1 MIKTIAQFILA
12 LNGNVKKSQIAAGF
26 AWGLLLGLVPAG
38 NFFWIVLTVI
48 SFFFHHNHGSKLIGM
63 VIVKLLGP
71 LTAMPLDAL
80 GWFVLH
86 IEALQPLFTAMYNM
100 PFVPFTR
107 FYNTLVAGGL
117 VGGAVLWLPVFFLT
131 LALVPLYRNTISPK
145 IRNLKVVKAVT
156 GALAR
161 IPFVSAISKALSG
174 AGKGA

>member
-1 MIKTIAQFILA
+1 MIKIIAQCILA
-12 LNGNVKKSQIAAGF
+12 LNGNVKKSQMAAGF

-38 NFFWIVLTVI
+38 NCFWVVLLVI
-48 SFFFHHNHGSKLIGM
+48 SFFFHHHHGSKLVAM
-63 VIVKLLGP
+63 AVVKLMGP

-117 VGGAVLWLPVFFLT
+117 AGGLVLWLPAFFLM
-131 LALVPLYRNTISPK
+131 LALVPLYRHSLGPK
-145 IRNLKVVKAVT
+145 IRNLKLVKIVA
-156 GALAR
+156 GAAAR
-161 IPFVSAISKALSG
+161 IPFVSAVSRALSG
-174 AGKGA
+174 GGD

>member
-38 NFFWIVLTVI
+38 NFFWVVLLVV
-48 SFFFHHNHGSKLIGM
+48 SFFFHHNHGSKLVAM
-63 VIVKLLGP
+63 VIVKILGP
-71 LTAMPLDAL
+71 VTAMPLDAL
-80 GWFVLH
+80 GWFLLH

-117 VGGAVLWLPVFFLT
+117 AGGLALWLPAFFLM
-131 LALVPLYRNTISPK
+131 LALVPLYRNTLAPK
-145 IRNLKVVKAVT
+145 IRNLKVVKIVT
-156 GALAR
+156 GTVAR
-161 IPFVSAISKALSG
+161 IPFVSAISKALSR
-174 AGKGA
+174 KGD

>member
-38 NFFWIVLTVI
+38 NFFWIVLLVI
-48 SFFFHHNHGSKLIGM
+48 SFFFHHNHGGKLVAM

-80 GWFVLH
+80 GWAVLH

-100 PFVPFTR
+100 PLVPLTR

-117 VGGAVLWLPVFFLT
+117 VGGLILWLPAFFLL
-131 LALVPLYRNTISPK
+131 LALAPLYRNTLAPK
-145 IRNLKVVKAVT
+145 LRNLKLVRIVT
-156 GALAR
+156 GAVAR

-174 AGKGA
+174 KGD